1 MTVAR
6 RDAHQIAMIA
16 ARCRNNQTGDQPRR
30 APVESKTPLAEF
42 LLTLFVRAR
51 WQIDL
56 RRRSKWTENDCF
68 DEI

>member
-1 MTVAR
+1 L
-6 RDAHQIAMIA
+6 
-16 ARCRNNQTGDQPRR
+16 
-30 APVESKTPLAEF
+30 SKVKAPLAEF

-56 RRRSKWTENDCF
+56 RRRSKWTENDRF

>member
-16 ARCRNNQTGDQPRR
+16 ARCRKQSNRR
-30 APVESKTPLAEF
+30 PAPASPVESKTPFAEF

-56 RRRSKWTENDCF
+56 RRRPKWTENDCF